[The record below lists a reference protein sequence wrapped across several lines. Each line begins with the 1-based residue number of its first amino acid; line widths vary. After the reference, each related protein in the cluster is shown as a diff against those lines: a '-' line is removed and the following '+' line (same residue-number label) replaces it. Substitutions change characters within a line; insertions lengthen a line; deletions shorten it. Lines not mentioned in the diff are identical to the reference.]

1 MSSSDDDSAPEVEKK
16 FDKALFV
23 KIVAKNKVVLNKS
36 KVPFVITSK
45 KEAWRAITVKYNSAS
60 GHELSSSQ
68 LSKMLNNMKTRI
80 KKKIDLKATGNKPIK
95 LKDWE
100 KQFLEILDND
110 DSPVFCKVPGSV
122 VVGINE
128 TTTAMD
134 VCDDKAGTSQG
145 NSNQTPAKQRM
156 DISEK
161 IRRSSKKVLE
171 YESEFTKDLSTP
183 QLQRIV
189 LLQQMK
195 INEMKIEREKIKLAE
210 VKKAFSDQSTQTND
224 ADCGYITVFEKL

>member
-1 MSSSDDDSAPEVEKK
+1 M
-16 FDKALFV
+16 
-23 KIVAKNKVVLNKS
+23 KIVAKNKVVLDKS
-36 KVPFVITSK
+36 KVPSVITAK
-45 KEAWRAITVKYNSAS
+45 KEAWRALTEKYNSAS

-80 KKKIDLKATGNKPIK
+80 KRKTDLKATGNKPIK
-95 LKDWE
+95 LRDWE
-100 KQFLEILDND
+100 KQFLEILNNK

-122 VVGINE
+122 VAGINK
-128 TTTAMD
+128 TTTAKD
-134 VCDDKAGTSQG
+134 VCDDGAGPSQVDI
-145 NSNQTPAKQRM
+145 SQTAANQRM

-161 IRRSSKKVLE
+161 RKRILKKVSE
-171 YESEFTKDLSTP
+171 YDSECTKDLSTP

-210 VKKAFSDQSTQTND
+210 VKKTFCDQSTQTCA
-224 ADCGYITVFEKL
+224 ADCGYITIFEKL